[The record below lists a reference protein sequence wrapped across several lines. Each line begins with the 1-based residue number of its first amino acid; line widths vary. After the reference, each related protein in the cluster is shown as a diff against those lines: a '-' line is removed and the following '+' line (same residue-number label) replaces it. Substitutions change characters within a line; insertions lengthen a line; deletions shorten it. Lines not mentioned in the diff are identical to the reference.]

1 MQQRKSQRKYS
12 IFKLFAVFASLIFF
26 FLALIYY
33 LYTFFKINNVNII
46 SENKD
51 YRFKGI
57 ELVENKNLVLLNTKK
72 LSISLKALN
81 PSTTKVEI
89 NKRFPNSV
97 SIKYEL
103 KEPIAYLKVNDG
115 YFYLSENS
123 KILYKTKQFQQSGS
137 IIEMHY
143 YQSFDYLTNPVGSSL
158 DFLDINY
165 SLSFLRKV
173 KGLGFEAKSIDID
186 SPSMIR
192 LNLNDATVII
202 TVEKDIDSQLNNL
215 ERIIKQ
221 FKVEGNSFSLLDL
234 RFDKPI
240 IKLN

>member
-1 MQQRKSQRKYS
+1 MQQRKSQGKYS
-12 IFKLFAVFASLIFF
+12 IFKFTAVFASLIFF

-33 LYTFFKINNVNII
+33 LYTFFKIDNVNII
-46 SENKD
+46 SEDKD
-51 YRFKGI
+51 YRFKGV
-57 ELVENKNLVLLNTKK
+57 ELVQNKNLVLLNTKK
-72 LSISLKALN
+72 LSISLEELN

-97 SIKYEL
+97 SIKYEF
-103 KEPIAYLKVNDG
+103 KEPIAYLKTNDG

-123 KILYKTKQFQQSGS
+123 KILYKTKQLQQAGS
-137 IIEMHY
+137 VVEMLY
-143 YQSFDYLTNPVGSSL
+143 YQSFDYVTNPVGSSL

-173 KGLGFEAKSIDID
+173 KELGFEAKSIDID

>member
-123 KILYKTKQFQQSGS
+123 KILYKTKQFQQTGS

>member
-1 MQQRKSQRKYS
+1 M
-12 IFKLFAVFASLIFF
+12 
-26 FLALIYY
+26 
-33 LYTFFKINNVNII
+33 
-46 SENKD
+46 
-51 YRFKGI
+51 
-57 ELVENKNLVLLNTKK
+57 VENKNLVLLNTKK

-123 KILYKTKQFQQSGS
+123 KILYKTKQFQQTGS

-186 SPSMIR
+186 NPSMIR

>member
-1 MQQRKSQRKYS
+1 MQQRKSQWKYS

-123 KILYKTKQFQQSGS
+123 KILYKTKQFQQTGS